1 MLQRKNLAH
10 ILKGKQAG
18 KRALGFG
25 RNKVRCHRAAKLAL
39 SITLALDHVDS
50 AIVDTEFG
58 DMLRRALTMRSRQLR
73 NLASEGPEQKR
84 GPAKRSLDHDSR
96 ADAVESAMSVSSSSM
111 SSPTGVVYKPTSL
124 DHEVRARVSSMS
136 MPTRAT
142 IMTGL

>member
-1 MLQRKNLAH
+1 MADAEDDATSH
-10 ILKGKQAG
+10 G
-18 KRALGFG
+18 G
-25 RNKVRCHRAAKLAL
+25 RWGEGAARCFSLEGNV
-39 SITLALDHVDS
+39 LDEQVGIRLWGCWCSCECDCE
-50 AIVDTEFG
+50 IVDTAFG

-111 SSPTGVVYKPTSL
+111 SSPTGVVYKPASL